1 MGAAQLVE
9 TVMKKLVIIGMV
21 LAVTLGAG
29 AQAQDLTPE
38 QINELARIDEGFS
51 EQANAFEGRLQNKL
65 TELAIEL
72 QREGRLDSEKSA
84 AAASD
89 TVNKIMKEIGE
100 LYGEFIKTK
109 VQFVLEAKNVLTDE
123 QKLHLLSQL
132 EPVDTLPYDTI
143 AYLQPETFELPL
155 NLSIEQE
162 KKLIGLEAK
171 LLVKEIELERDVEF
185 IMLDLE
191 QLLLSGEAQ
200 PETFDPLIMK
210 LAELAGHSIN
220 NRVHYFLKAKD
231 VLTLDQ
237 KRLLA
242 HMMGLD

>member
-1 MGAAQLVE
+1 MLIPQRH
-9 TVMKKLVIIGMV
+9 I
-21 LAVTLGAG
+21 
-29 AQAQDLTPE
+29 
-38 QINELARIDEGFS
+38 AR
-51 EQANAFEGRLQNKL
+51 
-65 TELAIEL
+65 
-72 QREGRLDSEKSA
+72 
-84 AAASD
+84 
-89 TVNKIMKEIGE
+89 
-100 LYGEFIKTK
+100 
-109 VQFVLEAKNVLTDE
+109 
-123 QKLHLLSQL
+123 
-132 EPVDTLPYDTI
+132 
-143 AYLQPETFELPL
+143 
-155 NLSIEQE
+155 
-162 KKLIGLEAK
+162 
-171 LLVKEIELERDVEF
+171 ELERDVEF